1 MTTMLEYVKTIL
13 QKVSFSTY
21 LFERELKKGIRYLVP
36 SELEEF
42 KNWCYESF
50 GPIHRPIL
58 NRYFVPAY

>member
-1 MTTMLEYVKTIL
+1 
-13 QKVSFSTY
+13 
-21 LFERELKKGIRYLVP
+21 LVP